1 MLTHCDHYAK
11 NGRSDSLGTKSGVK
25 DEDSITDVFWLVEN
39 IKGQLSEF
47 EELRESIRRH
57 IGSMVRLIP
66 SLEDQK
72 RNMQIALEEEKEKA
86 AQIED
91 LIPKL
96 EGQRE
101 KLQDDVKKMQ
111 EEISRIED
119 QLGFFSQLET
129 RRT

>member
-1 MLTHCDHYAK
+1 
-11 NGRSDSLGTKSGVK
+11 LGTKRGVK
-25 DEDSITDVFWLVEN
+25 DEDSVTDVFWLVEN

-57 IGSMVRLIP
+57 VGSMVKLIP

-72 RNMQIALEEEKEKA
+72 RDMQIALEEEREKA

-111 EEISRIED
+111 EEISRIEH